1 MASHI
6 LVGIVT
12 MEATPWLLEEN
23 FERMEAYVREA
34 ARRRAHLVIAP
45 ESVLDGYVCGAD
57 PEVSRERMVQSA
69 QTVPD
74 GPYLIR
80 GGELS
85 RELGIY
91 LIFGFLELDGEDLY
105 NTCAMFDPKGEIIAK
120 HSKVHSGG
128 EAFITPGRELKPF
141 DTALGRIGFLIC
153 KDREVQDNFNMHGVQ
168 DVDAVIIPMDGSGG
182 KNNTRKLIQRAQDN
196 CCWIVVANTWSAVM
210 IDPSGDVIL
219 EKYESE
225 CVSVQRADFKSAP
238 KGPGRTRFSERRYDL
253 YGPLTG
259 SNEADKYY
267 DERGRTT
274 DFAEQ
279 FGKEHRESLLKKLK
293 RED

>member
-1 MASHI
+1 M
-6 LVGIVT
+6 
-12 MEATPWLLEEN
+12 
-23 FERMEAYVREA
+23 Y
-34 ARRRAHLVIAP
+34 
-45 ESVLDGYVCGAD
+45 
-57 PEVSRERMVQSA
+57 
-69 QTVPD
+69 
-74 GPYLIR
+74 PYLIR
-80 GGELS
+80 GADLS

-225 CVSVQRADFKSAP
+225 CVSVPTSKAPPKDRAGPASANDGMISTAP
-238 KGPGRTRFSERRYDL
+238 SRVRTRRISTTMSVGAPRISPSSSAKNTERVC
-253 YGPLTG
+253 
-259 SNEADKYY
+259 
-267 DERGRTT
+267 
-274 DFAEQ
+274 
-279 FGKEHRESLLKKLK
+279 
-293 RED
+293 